1 MLTDKET
8 DKPQA
13 KHTILGRGN
22 LSVCMT
28 VMMMM
33 TGVTATGSAVLAAA
47 VSTTSTVH
55 RHVDAEQY
63 STVSEHFLK
72 LGRYLHDL

>member
-1 MLTDKET
+1 MMVMVVMM
-8 DKPQA
+8 
-13 KHTILGRGN
+13 G
-22 LSVCMT
+22 MT
-28 VMMMM
+28 V
-33 TGVTATGSAVLAAA
+33 TGSAVLGAA